1 MKRSSVPL
9 LKQENI
15 QELNEMIVSIM
26 EENNV
31 KLEKIYEN

>member
-26 EENNV
+26 EENNI